1 MGPGLCRQ
9 KAAPHMHWV
18 LDTDLVGLDSTLP
31 ALVPREWLLL
41 RFLHASHPDSVF
53 LQGMERFSCVPGQ
66 GRRCA
71 LMGDVL
77 WGDPQLEA
85 GRLLPAGLLCAAG
98 WEQWVPLP
106 RAVLPLEIN
115 DGANNTL
122 LTLSFSLASTLPAAS
137 PCVEGGSAV
146 LGCCRAARC

>member
-41 RFLHASHPDSVF
+41 RFLHASHPTSVF

-71 LMGDVL
+71 LMGNVL
-77 WGDPQLEA
+77 WGDLQLE
-85 GRLLPAGLLCAAG
+85 LAARS
-98 WEQWVPLP
+98 P
-106 RAVLPLEIN
+106 RGCFVLQ
-115 DGANNTL
+115 
-122 LTLSFSLASTLPAAS
+122 
-137 PCVEGGSAV
+137 GGSS
-146 LGCCRAARC
+146 GCLFPGLCCLLK